1 LPSLV
6 KAALDQFYGHYV
18 EYYKGSR
25 KNQEENVNQ
34 FSSPPVFIL
43 VCNNTSASKE
53 VYKYIAGYEY
63 LDENE
68 QLVTVSGAKD
78 LFSNYDPISKKPLKK
93 PPTLLIDSDA
103 LDNNDQINDDF
114 KKIFSSE

>member
-1 LPSLV
+1 MPSLV

-25 KNQEENVNQ
+25 KNQEENVNL

-63 LDENE
+63 LDEVWQYHQKMVEAICNGDFE
-68 QLVTVSGAKD
+68 AGYQALVKHTDLIYQLMASTPSQK
-78 LFSNYDPISKKPLKK
+78 
-93 PPTLLIDSDA
+93 
-103 LDNNDQINDDF
+103 
-114 KKIFSSE
+114 